1 MLGRS
6 ATAKKKILKFTR
18 FWSNETFSVSKI
30 ISIDKT
36 IPISISNLVSFDTAS
51 LYYVE
56 FPELFI
62 IASLQKKSVE
72 ACSRLA
78 SQEISC
84 LFFWNPKCHDRAH
97 KNRMIIPVLN
107 LMKTVRTLTQIICLR
122 SVLVLL
128 FYVRPH
134 LSFSF
139 TNLTLKNQF
148 VFPLRASF
156 RRKYPTPLRCSVSL
170 YQNKYWIVNLI
181 IC

>member
-1 MLGRS
+1 MPWPVLGRS

-84 LFFWNPKCHDRAH
+84 LFLEPEVSWPRAQEPNDNPCFEPDENSSYPHTDYLFTISFGIIILCAPTSLFQFYKLNPK
-97 KNRMIIPVLN
+97 KP
-107 LMKTVRTLTQIICLR
+107 ICV
-122 SVLVLL
+122 SAAC
-128 FYVRPH
+128 
-134 LSFSF
+134 
-139 TNLTLKNQF
+139 
-148 VFPLRASF
+148 VFPEEIPNPAAL
-156 RRKYPTPLRCSVSL
+156 
-170 YQNKYWIVNLI
+170 
-181 IC
+181 